1 MLIKFILLV
10 IVAKWFVPDDE
21 RADLIIAI
29 LLFFDC
35 IPDLHKIIINTPYCY
50 YYKLK
55 FHEEDLREYEQAKTD
70 AEKQLIKK
78 DIEEARSEK
87 NKRKN
92 RIKG

>member
-1 MLIKFILLV
+1 MLIT
-10 IVAKWFVPDDE
+10 IVAKWLVPDDE
-21 RADLIIAI
+21 RADLIMAI

-35 IPDLHKIIINTPYCY
+35 IPDLPKLIINTPYCY

-55 FHEEDLREYEQAKTD
+55 FHKEDLREYEQARTD

-78 DIEEARSEK
+78 DIEKARSEK

-92 RIKG
+92 RSKG